1 MNLEAPL
8 STLLEA
14 LALSQ
19 LELERAEAERERSTP
34 ITAQARSLI
43 RRERGGQADTKRGD
57 DVLEG

>member
-19 LELERAEAERERSTP
+19 LELERAEAERERSAP
-34 ITAQARSLI
+34 ITVQARSLI
-43 RRERGGQADTKRGD
+43 RRERGGRADTERGD
-57 DVLEG
+57 DVLEE

>member
-1 MNLEAPL
+1 MNPEAPL

-19 LELERAEAERERSTP
+19 LELERFEAERERSTA

-43 RRERGGQADTKRGD
+43 RRECGGSADTERGD
-57 DVLEG
+57 DVLEE